1 MSLNEELA
9 EAWHKS
15 VIQKLKRRKNYVK
28 FKDNIWA
35 ADLTEM
41 GSLSFS
47 NRGFKYLLSVI
58 DVFTKNSWVK
68 PLKDKKAKTVF
79 NSDIEIVNESK
90 RQPHKFWPVQG
101 REFYNSPMQKW
112 LDDNDTFMYS
122 THNESKSVVAER
134 FIKTIKG
141 KIYEKNEWQLMIEN
155 LILVIW
161 TN

>member
-1 MSLNEELA
+1 M
-9 EAWHKS
+9 
-15 VIQKLKRRKNYVK
+15 IQKLKRRKNYAK

-41 GSLSFS
+41 RSLSFS

-101 REFYNSPMQKW
+101 REFYNSPMQK
-112 LDDNDTFMYS
+112 
-122 THNESKSVVAER
+122 
-134 FIKTIKG
+134 
-141 KIYEKNEWQLMIEN
+141 
-155 LILVIW
+155 
-161 TN
+161 

>member
-15 VIQKLKRRKNYVK
+15 VIRKLKRRKNYAK